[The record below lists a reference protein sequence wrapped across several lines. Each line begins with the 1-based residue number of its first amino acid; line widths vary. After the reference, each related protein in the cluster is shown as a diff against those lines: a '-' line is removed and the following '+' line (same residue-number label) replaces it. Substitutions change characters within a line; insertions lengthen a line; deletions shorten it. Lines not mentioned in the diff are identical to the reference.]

1 MSEYGLDE
9 TSEDTFNNW
18 MESIS
23 FVDKNFKPLPVVLE
37 EDESTDPEG
46 DRE

>member
-1 MSEYGLDE
+1 MPDYGINE
-9 TSEDTFNNW
+9 TSEKSFNDW

-37 EDESTDPEG
+37 DDDSDDLEG